1 MSPWSPLLP
10 YCYTLLHIH
19 ISFFFPRSQPHCKWT
34 STHTHTQSGAQRHRR
49 RKIVLVEADK
59 TVYYYYAIK

>member
-34 STHTHTQSGAQRHRR
+34 STHTQSGAQRHRR